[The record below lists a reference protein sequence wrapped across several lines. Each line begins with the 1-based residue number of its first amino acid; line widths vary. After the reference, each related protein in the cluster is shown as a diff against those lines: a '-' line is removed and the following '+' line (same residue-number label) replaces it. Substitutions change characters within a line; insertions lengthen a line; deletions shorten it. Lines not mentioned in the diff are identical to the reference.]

1 MRPVVGGLYGALTG
15 DSDVVVAMLE
25 EGTVNRVRAC
35 IRGRH
40 RCEPFDVM
48 S

>member
-15 DSDVVVAMLE
+15 DSDVVVVMLE
-25 EGTVNRVRAC
+25 TETVKRVRAC
-35 IRGRH
+35 IRGRCG
-40 RCEPFDVM
+40 CEIFDVI